1 MPYLVGFYYNMANM
15 HINKGAMSPKY
26 SVHDHIRVVQITD
39 TATNKTFGSRHR
51 NQIVFF
57 VMIAVHHVNKHRD
70 SRDFDLQ

>member
-26 SVHDHIRVVQITD
+26 SVHDHIRVDKLPIQQQTRHLVPD
-39 TATNKTFGSRHR
+39 TEIRSCF
-51 NQIVFF
+51 I
-57 VMIAVHHVNKHRD
+57 VMIAVHHVNKHKD